1 MHIKIDDILLTEL
14 KKGNEKAYARIFT
27 LYGRTLYSF
36 AYRYLKSEEDAEDA
50 VQHTFM
56 RLWMKRDRVSFDED
70 VFNLLYTIM
79 KNHILN
85 ELRHRTIV
93 IEANYALA
101 QTEED
106 DGRLINEIERRNEWR
121 SLLSGI
127 SDLPER
133 KRDICMLKLMKGMS
147 NKEIAKVMNITVPT
161 VKVHYNQAIKIL
173 KKNILGFLLIMFLLE
188 L

>member
-1 MHIKIDDILLTEL
+1 MHIKIDNILLAEL
-14 KKGNEKAYARIFT
+14 KKGDESAYARIFT
-27 LYGRTLYSF
+27 MYGKPLYSF

-56 RLWMKRDRVSFDED
+56 RLWMKRDRVSLDED

-121 SLLSGI
+121 RLLSEI
-127 SDLPER
+127 SALPER
-133 KRDICMLKLMKGMS
+133 KRDICMLKLIKGMS
-147 NKEIAKVMNITVPT
+147 NKEIAEVMNIAVPT
-161 VKVHYNQAIKIL
+161 VKIHYSQAIKIL
-173 KKNILGFLLIMFLLE
+173 KKNIIGILLLVFLLE
-188 L
+188 F